1 MGRSRIWTAS
11 VTNRKDAKSA
21 KYARTQFNYESQRTL
36 RSLRLC
42 GSLIEPA
49 LLPARH
55 LHGYMHYLADLAP
68 CGGIARAERAVR
80 VAGNDA
86 VAGQIEHR
94 RVEVV
99 GRMHIGEAERARRR
113 LRLAIADNW
122 HTEVLCRYSWS

>member
-21 KYARTQFNYESQRTL
+21 KYARTQFIYESQRTL

-49 LLPARH
+49 LLPARD

-68 CGGIARAERAVR
+68 CGGIARAERAV
-80 VAGNDA
+80 A
-86 VAGQIEHR
+86 VTRDQSVPGGCLYVL
-94 RVEVV
+94 VEGVFGRHV
-99 GRMHIGEAERARRR
+99 G
-113 LRLAIADNW
+113 
-122 HTEVLCRYSWS
+122 